1 MKKKLNILIA
11 TDAWDP
17 QTNGV
22 VTTLKNLG
30 LSLKEKKHKVSLLTP
45 KEFITIPCPTY
56 PEIRLSINVFQKYL
70 KKKFHQ
76 INPDVIHIATE
87 GPIGFAVR
95 RYCVK
100 NKILFTTSYH
110 TKFPEYVY
118 ERFGIGLDVTKGLLK
133 WFHNSAAKTLVN
145 TISHKEELEK
155 DGFTDLVLWSRGF
168 DEKIFYPCPDGGKKK
183 YLLYV
188 GRVAVEKNIEEFLKM
203 PSHLPKVVVGG
214 GPSLKSYAKKYPDV
228 EFVGF
233 KKGKELADYYRDAA
247 CFVFPSLTDT
257 FGIVLIEALACGTP
271 LAGFNVTGPK
281 DIVIEGVNGS
291 LDDKNLEN
299 AVKRALQVDRTSTFN
314 SSKTYTWDTV
324 AEQFINSLVP
334 MK

>member
-1 MKKKLNILIA
+1 M
-11 TDAWDP
+11 
-17 QTNGV
+17 
-22 VTTLKNLG
+22 
-30 LSLKEKKHKVSLLTP
+30 
-45 KEFITIPCPTY
+45 
-56 PEIRLSINVFQKYL
+56 
-70 KKKFHQ
+70 
-76 INPDVIHIATE
+76 HISVE
-87 GPIGFAVR
+87 GPLGITGR
-95 RYCVK
+95 HYCLE
-100 NKILFTTSYH
+100 NNIPYTTCIH

-133 WFHNSAAKTLVN
+133 WFHNPAAKTLVN
-145 TISHKEELEK
+145 TISHKEELEQ

-168 DEKIFYPCPDGGKKK
+168 DEKIFYPCSDGGKKK

-314 SSKTYTWDTV
+314 TSKTYTWDTV

>member
-1 MKKKLNILIA
+1 MKKILII
-11 TDAWDP
+11 TDAWEP
-17 QTNGV
+17 QVNGV
-22 VTTLKNLG
+22 VTTMTTVVKKLEEKNF
-30 LSLKEKKHKVSLLTP
+30 KVEVIHPGMFHTFPLP
-45 KEFITIPCPTY
+45 NY
-56 PEIRLSINVFQKYL
+56 PEISVAWNFWDL
-70 KKKFHQ
+70 KKKIEKF
-76 INPDVIHIATE
+76 DADYMHISVE
-87 GPIGFAVR
+87 GPLGVTGR
-95 RYCVK
+95 HYCLE
-100 NKILFTTSYH
+100 NNIPYTTCIH

-133 WFHNSAAKTLVN
+133 WFHNPAAKTLVN
-145 TISHKEELEK
+145 TISHKEELEQ

-203 PSHLPKVVVGG
+203 PSHLPKIVVGG

>member
-1 MKKKLNILIA
+1 MKKILII
-11 TDAWDP
+11 TDAWEP
-17 QTNGV
+17 QVNGV
-22 VTTLKNLG
+22 VTTMTTVVKK
-30 LSLKEKKHKVSLLTP
+30 LKEKNFKVEVIHPGMFHTFPLP
-45 KEFITIPCPTY
+45 NY
-56 PEIRLSINVFQKYL
+56 PEISVAWNFWDL
-70 KKKFHQ
+70 KKKIEKF
-76 INPDVIHIATE
+76 DADYMHISVE
-87 GPIGFAVR
+87 GPLGVTGR
-95 RYCVK
+95 HYCLE
-100 NKILFTTSYH
+100 NNIPYTTCIH

-133 WFHNSAAKTLVN
+133 WFHNPAAKTLVN
-145 TISHKEELEK
+145 TISHREELEQ

-168 DEKIFYPCPDGGKKK
+168 DEKIFYPCSDGGKKK

-228 EFVGF
+228 DFVGF

-291 LDDKNLEN
+291 LDDKNLEK
-299 AVKRALQVDRTSTFN
+299 AVNRALQVDRTSTFN

>member
-1 MKKKLNILIA
+1 MKKILII
-11 TDAWDP
+11 TDAWEP
-17 QTNGV
+17 QVNGV
-22 VTTLKNLG
+22 VTTMTTVVKKLEEKNF
-30 LSLKEKKHKVSLLTP
+30 KVEVIHPGMFHTFPLP
-45 KEFITIPCPTY
+45 NY
-56 PEIRLSINVFQKYL
+56 PEISVAWNFWDL
-70 KKKFHQ
+70 KKKIEKF
-76 INPDVIHIATE
+76 DADYMHISVE
-87 GPIGFAVR
+87 GPLGVTGR
-95 RYCVK
+95 HYCLE
-100 NKILFTTSYH
+100 NNIPYTTCIH

-133 WFHNSAAKTLVN
+133 WFHNPAAKTLVN
-145 TISHKEELEK
+145 TISHKEELEQ

>member
-1 MKKKLNILIA
+1 MKKILII
-11 TDAWDP
+11 TDAWEP
-17 QTNGV
+17 QVNGV
-22 VTTLKNLG
+22 VTTMTTVVKK
-30 LSLKEKKHKVSLLTP
+30 LKEKNFKVEVIHPGMFHTFPLP
-45 KEFITIPCPTY
+45 NY
-56 PEIRLSINVFQKYL
+56 PEISVAWNFWDL
-70 KKKFHQ
+70 KKKIEKF
-76 INPDVIHIATE
+76 DADYMHISVE
-87 GPIGFAVR
+87 GPLGITGR
-95 RYCVK
+95 HYCLE
-100 NKILFTTSYH
+100 NNIPYTTCIH

-133 WFHNSAAKTLVN
+133 WFHNPAAKTLVN
-145 TISHKEELEK
+145 TISHKGELEQ

>member
-1 MKKKLNILIA
+1 MKKILII
-11 TDAWDP
+11 TDAWEP
-17 QTNGV
+17 QVNGV
-22 VTTLKNLG
+22 VTTMTTVVKKLEEKNF
-30 LSLKEKKHKVSLLTP
+30 KVEVIHPGMFHTFPLP
-45 KEFITIPCPTY
+45 NY
-56 PEIRLSINVFQKYL
+56 PEISVAWNFWDL
-70 KKKFHQ
+70 KKKIEKF
-76 INPDVIHIATE
+76 DADYMHISVE
-87 GPIGFAVR
+87 GPLGVTGR
-95 RYCVK
+95 HYCLE
-100 NKILFTTSYH
+100 NNIPYTTCIH

-133 WFHNSAAKTLVN
+133 WFHNPAAKTLVN
-145 TISHKEELEK
+145 TISHKEELEQ

-168 DEKIFYPCPDGGKKK
+168 DEKIFYPCPKGGKKK

-214 GPSLKSYAKKYPDV
+214 GPSLKSYAKKYPDI

>member
-1 MKKKLNILIA
+1 MTTVVKK
-11 TDAWDP
+11 
-17 QTNGV
+17 
-22 VTTLKNLG
+22 
-30 LSLKEKKHKVSLLTP
+30 LKEKNFKVEVIHPGMFHTFPLP
-45 KEFITIPCPTY
+45 NY
-56 PEIRLSINVFQKYL
+56 PEISVAWNFWDL
-70 KKKFHQ
+70 KKKIEKF
-76 INPDVIHIATE
+76 DADYMHISVE
-87 GPIGFAVR
+87 GPLGVTGR
-95 RYCVK
+95 HYCLE
-100 NKILFTTSYH
+100 NNIPYTTCIH

-133 WFHNSAAKTLVN
+133 WFHNPAAKTLVN
-145 TISHKEELEK
+145 TISHKEELEQ

-168 DEKIFYPCPDGGKKK
+168 DEKIFYPCPDGGKKE

-233 KKGKELADYYRDAA
+233 KKGKELADCYRDAA

>member
-1 MKKKLNILIA
+1 M
-11 TDAWDP
+11 
-17 QTNGV
+17 
-22 VTTLKNLG
+22 
-30 LSLKEKKHKVSLLTP
+30 
-45 KEFITIPCPTY
+45 
-56 PEIRLSINVFQKYL
+56 
-70 KKKFHQ
+70 
-76 INPDVIHIATE
+76 
-87 GPIGFAVR
+87 
-95 RYCVK
+95 
-100 NKILFTTSYH
+100 
-110 TKFPEYVY
+110 
-118 ERFGIGLDVTKGLLK
+118 TKGLLK

-145 TISHKEELEK
+145 TESHKAELED

-168 DEKIFYPCPDGGKKK
+168 DEKIFYPCPEGGKQK

-203 PSHLPKVVVGG
+203 PSELPKVVVGG
-214 GPSLKSYAKKYPDV
+214 GPSLKSYARKYPDV
-228 EFVGF
+228 DFVGF

-271 LAGFNVTGPK
+271 IAGFNVTGPK

-291 LDDKNLEN
+291 LDDKNLKD
-299 AVKRALQVDRTSTFN
+299 AVNRALQVDRATTFD

>member
-1 MKKKLNILIA
+1 MKKILII
-11 TDAWDP
+11 TDAWEP
-17 QTNGV
+17 QVNGV
-22 VTTLKNLG
+22 VTTMTTVVKKLE
-30 LSLKEKKHKVSLLTP
+30 EKKFKVEVIHPGMFHTFPLP
-45 KEFITIPCPTY
+45 NY
-56 PEIRLSINVFQKYL
+56 AEISVAWNFWDL
-70 KKKFHQ
+70 KKKIEKF
-76 INPDVIHIATE
+76 NADYIHISVE
-87 GPIGFAVR
+87 GPLGITAR
-95 RYCVK
+95 HYCLEH
-100 NKILFTTSYH
+100 KIPYTTCIH

-203 PSHLPKVVVGG
+203 PSELPKVVVGG

-228 EFVGF
+228 DFVGF

-271 LAGFNVTGPK
+271 IAGFDVTGPK

-291 LDDKNLEN
+291 LDDENLEN
-299 AVKRALQVDRTSTFN
+299 AVKRALLVDRISTFN

>member
-1 MKKKLNILIA
+1 MKKILII
-11 TDAWDP
+11 TDAWEP
-17 QTNGV
+17 QVNGV
-22 VTTLKNLG
+22 VTTMTTVVKKLEEKNF
-30 LSLKEKKHKVSLLTP
+30 KVEVIHPGMFHTFPLP
-45 KEFITIPCPTY
+45 NY
-56 PEIRLSINVFQKYL
+56 PEISVAWNFWDL
-70 KKKFHQ
+70 KKKIEKF
-76 INPDVIHIATE
+76 DDDYMHISVE
-87 GPIGFAVR
+87 GALGVTGR
-95 RYCVK
+95 HYCLE
-100 NKILFTTSYH
+100 NNIPYTTCIH

-133 WFHNSAAKTLVN
+133 WFHNPAAKTLVN
-145 TISHKEELEK
+145 TISHKEELEQ

-168 DEKIFYPCPDGGKKK
+168 DEKIFYPCPKGSKRK

-247 CFVFPSLTDT
+247 RFVFPSLTDT

-299 AVKRALQVDRTSTFN
+299 AVNRALQVDRTSTFN

>member
-1 MKKKLNILIA
+1 MKKILII
-11 TDAWDP
+11 TDAWEP
-17 QTNGV
+17 QVNGV
-22 VTTLKNLG
+22 VTTMTTVVKKLEEKNF
-30 LSLKEKKHKVSLLTP
+30 KVEVIHPGMFHTFPLP
-45 KEFITIPCPTY
+45 NY
-56 PEIRLSINVFQKYL
+56 PEISVAWNFWDL
-70 KKKFHQ
+70 KKKIEKFEA
-76 INPDVIHIATE
+76 DYMHISVE
-87 GPIGFAVR
+87 GPLGVTGR
-95 RYCVK
+95 HYCLE
-100 NKILFTTSYH
+100 NNIPYTTCIH

-133 WFHNSAAKTLVN
+133 WFHNPAAKTLVN
-145 TISHKEELEK
+145 TISHKEELEQ

-168 DEKIFYPCPDGGKKK
+168 DEKIFYPCPKGGKKK

-299 AVKRALQVDRTSTFN
+299 AVKRALQVDRTSTFS

>member
-1 MKKKLNILIA
+1 MKKILII
-11 TDAWDP
+11 TDAWEP
-17 QTNGV
+17 QVNGV
-22 VTTLKNLG
+22 VTTMTTVVKKLEEKNF
-30 LSLKEKKHKVSLLTP
+30 KVEVIHPGMFHTFPLP
-45 KEFITIPCPTY
+45 NY
-56 PEIRLSINVFQKYL
+56 AEISVAWNFWDL
-70 KKKFHQ
+70 KKKIEKF
-76 INPDVIHIATE
+76 DADYIHISVE
-87 GPIGFAVR
+87 GPLGITAR
-95 RYCVK
+95 HYCLEH
-100 NKILFTTSYH
+100 KIPYTTCIH

-203 PSHLPKVVVGG
+203 PSELPKVVVGG
-214 GPSLKSYAKKYPDV
+214 GPSLKSYAKKYPEVD
-228 EFVGF
+228 FVGF

-271 LAGFNVTGPK
+271 IAGFDVTGPK

-291 LDDKNLEN
+291 LDDENLEN
-299 AVKRALQVDRTSTFN
+299 AVKRALLVDRISTFN

>member
-1 MKKKLNILIA
+1 MNNIKNRPIDFLAASFLIIFSI
-11 TDAWDP
+11 
-17 QTNGV
+17 
-22 VTTLKNLG
+22 LLG
-30 LSLKEKKHKVSLLTP
+30 LNQVMVKLVNEGMHP
-45 KEFITIPCPTY
+45 
-56 PEIRLSINVFQKYL
+56 VFQVALRSTFAIFPIIIYCYIL
-70 KKKFHQ
+70 KKKIEKSNADFM
-76 INPDVIHIATE
+76 HISVE
-87 GPIGFAVR
+87 GPLGVTGR
-95 RYCVK
+95 HYCLEHE
-100 NKILFTTSYH
+100 IPYTTCIH

-145 TISHKEELEK
+145 TESHKAELED

-168 DEKIFYPCPDGGKKK
+168 DEKIFYPCPEGGKQK

-203 PSHLPKVVVGG
+203 PSQLPKVVVGG

-291 LDDKNLEN
+291 LDDENLEN
-299 AVKRALQVDRTSTFN
+299 AVNRALSVDRTSTFN

>member
-1 MKKKLNILIA
+1 MKKILII
-11 TDAWDP
+11 TDAWEP
-17 QTNGV
+17 QVNGV
-22 VTTLKNLG
+22 VTTMTTVVKKLEEKNF
-30 LSLKEKKHKVSLLTP
+30 KVEVIHPGMFHTFPLP
-45 KEFITIPCPTY
+45 NY
-56 PEIRLSINVFQKYL
+56 AEISVAWNFWDL
-70 KKKFHQ
+70 KKKIEKF
-76 INPDVIHIATE
+76 DADYIHISVE
-87 GPIGFAVR
+87 GPLGITAR
-95 RYCVK
+95 HYCLEH
-100 NKILFTTSYH
+100 KIPYTTCIH

-133 WFHNSAAKTLVN
+133 WFHNPAAKTLVN
-145 TISHKEELEK
+145 TISHKEELEQ
-155 DGFTDLVLWSRGF
+155 DGFTNLVLWSRGF

>member
-1 MKKKLNILIA
+1 MKKILII
-11 TDAWDP
+11 TDAWEP
-17 QTNGV
+17 QVNGV
-22 VTTLKNLG
+22 VTTMTTVVKKLEEKNF
-30 LSLKEKKHKVSLLTP
+30 KVEVIHPGMFHTFPLP
-45 KEFITIPCPTY
+45 NY
-56 PEIRLSINVFQKYL
+56 AEISVAWNFWDL
-70 KKKFHQ
+70 KKKIEKF
-76 INPDVIHIATE
+76 DADYIHISVE
-87 GPIGFAVR
+87 GPLGITAR
-95 RYCVK
+95 HYCLEH
-100 NKILFTTSYH
+100 KIPYTTCIH

-168 DEKIFYPCPDGGKKK
+168 DEKIFYPCPDGGKMK

-203 PSHLPKVVVGG
+203 PSELPKVVVGG

-228 EFVGF
+228 DFVGF

-271 LAGFNVTGPK
+271 IAGFDVTGPK

-291 LDDKNLEN
+291 LDDENLEN
-299 AVKRALQVDRTSTFN
+299 AVKRALLVDRISTFN

>member
-1 MKKKLNILIA
+1 MKKILII
-11 TDAWDP
+11 TDAWEP
-17 QTNGV
+17 QVNGV
-22 VTTLKNLG
+22 VTTMTTVVKK
-30 LSLKEKKHKVSLLTP
+30 LKEKNFKVEVIHPGMFHTFPLP
-45 KEFITIPCPTY
+45 NY
-56 PEIRLSINVFQKYL
+56 PEISVAWNFWDL
-70 KKKFHQ
+70 KKKIEKF
-76 INPDVIHIATE
+76 DADYMHISVE
-87 GPIGFAVR
+87 GPLGVTGR
-95 RYCVK
+95 HYCLE
-100 NKILFTTSYH
+100 NNIPYTTCIH

-133 WFHNSAAKTLVN
+133 WFHNPAAKTLVN
-145 TISHKEELEK
+145 TISHKEELEQ

-168 DEKIFYPCPDGGKKK
+168 DEKIIYPCPKGGKKK

-214 GPSLKSYAKKYPDV
+214 GPSLKSYAKKYPNV

-314 SSKTYTWDTV
+314 SSKPYTWDTV

>member
-1 MKKKLNILIA
+1 MKKILII
-11 TDAWDP
+11 TDAWEP
-17 QTNGV
+17 QVNGV
-22 VTTLKNLG
+22 VTTMTTVVKKLEEKNF
-30 LSLKEKKHKVSLLTP
+30 KV
-45 KEFITIPCPTY
+45 E
-56 PEIRLSINVFQKYL
+56 
-70 KKKFHQ
+70 
-76 INPDVIHIATE
+76 VIHPGMFHTFPLPNYAEISVAWNFWDLNKKIEKFDADYIHISVE
-87 GPIGFAVR
+87 GQLGITAR
-95 RYCVK
+95 HYCLEH
-100 NKILFTTSYH
+100 KIHYTTCIH

-168 DEKIFYPCPDGGKKK
+168 DERIFYPCPDGGKKK

-203 PSHLPKVVVGG
+203 PSELPKVVVGG

-228 EFVGF
+228 DFVGF

-247 CFVFPSLTDT
+247 WFVFPSLTDT

-271 LAGFNVTGPK
+271 IAGFDVTGPK

-291 LDDKNLEN
+291 LDDENLEN
-299 AVKRALQVDRTSTFN
+299 AVKRALLVDRISTFN
-314 SSKTYTWDTV
+314 SSKTYTWDKV
-324 AEQFINSLVP
+324 AEQFIDSLVP

>member
-1 MKKKLNILIA
+1 MKKILII
-11 TDAWDP
+11 TDAWEP
-17 QTNGV
+17 QVNGV
-22 VTTLKNLG
+22 VTTMTTVVKKLEEKNF
-30 LSLKEKKHKVSLLTP
+30 KVEVIHPGMFHTFPLP
-45 KEFITIPCPTY
+45 NY
-56 PEIRLSINVFQKYL
+56 PEISVAWNFWDL
-70 KKKFHQ
+70 KKKIEKF
-76 INPDVIHIATE
+76 DADYMHISVE
-87 GPIGFAVR
+87 GPLGVTGR
-95 RYCVK
+95 HYCLE
-100 NKILFTTSYH
+100 NNIPYTTCIH

-118 ERFGIGLDVTKGLLK
+118 ERFGIGQDVTKGLLK
-133 WFHNSAAKTLVN
+133 WFHNPAAKTLVN
-145 TISHKEELEK
+145 TISHKEELEQ
-155 DGFTDLVLWSRGF
+155 DGFRDLVLWSRGF

-314 SSKTYTWDTV
+314 SSKIYTWDTV

>member
-1 MKKKLNILIA
+1 MKKILII
-11 TDAWDP
+11 TDAWEP
-17 QTNGV
+17 QVNGV
-22 VTTLKNLG
+22 VTTMTTVVKKLEEKNF
-30 LSLKEKKHKVSLLTP
+30 KVEVIHPGMFHTFPLP
-45 KEFITIPCPTY
+45 NY
-56 PEIRLSINVFQKYL
+56 AEISVAWNFWDL
-70 KKKFHQ
+70 KKK
-76 INPDVIHIATE
+76 IEKCDADYIHISVE
-87 GPIGFAVR
+87 GPLGITAR
-95 RYCVK
+95 HYCLEH
-100 NKILFTTSYH
+100 KIPYTTCIH

-203 PSHLPKVVVGG
+203 PSELPKVVVGG

-228 EFVGF
+228 DFVGF

-271 LAGFNVTGPK
+271 IAGFDVTGPK

-291 LDDKNLEN
+291 LDGENLEN
-299 AVKRALQVDRTSTFN
+299 AVKRALLVDRISTFN

>member
-1 MKKKLNILIA
+1 MKKILII
-11 TDAWDP
+11 TDAWEP
-17 QTNGV
+17 QVNGV
-22 VTTLKNLG
+22 VTTMTTVVKKLEEKNF
-30 LSLKEKKHKVSLLTP
+30 KVEVIHPGMFHTFPLP
-45 KEFITIPCPTY
+45 NY
-56 PEIRLSINVFQKYL
+56 PEISVAWNFWDL
-70 KKKFHQ
+70 KKKIEKF
-76 INPDVIHIATE
+76 DADYMHISVE
-87 GPIGFAVR
+87 GPLGITGR
-95 RYCVK
+95 HYCLE
-100 NKILFTTSYH
+100 NNIPYTTCIH

-133 WFHNSAAKTLVN
+133 WFHNPAAKTLVN
-145 TISHKEELEK
+145 TISHKEELEQ

-168 DEKIFYPCPDGGKKK
+168 DEKIFYPCPKGGKKK

-214 GPSLKSYAKKYPDV
+214 GPSLKSYAKKYSDV

>member
-1 MKKKLNILIA
+1 MKKILII
-11 TDAWDP
+11 TDAWEP
-17 QTNGV
+17 QVNGV
-22 VTTLKNLG
+22 VTTMTTVVKKLEEKNF
-30 LSLKEKKHKVSLLTP
+30 KVEVIHPGMFHTFPLP
-45 KEFITIPCPTY
+45 NY
-56 PEIRLSINVFQKYL
+56 PEISVAWNFWDL
-70 KKKFHQ
+70 KKKIEKF
-76 INPDVIHIATE
+76 DADYMHISVE
-87 GPIGFAVR
+87 GPLGVTGR
-95 RYCVK
+95 HYCLE
-100 NKILFTTSYH
+100 NNIPYTTCIH

-133 WFHNSAAKTLVN
+133 WFHNPAAKTLVN
-145 TISHKEELEK
+145 TISHKEELEQ

-168 DEKIFYPCPDGGKKK
+168 DEKIFYPCSDGGKKK

-228 EFVGF
+228 DFVGF